1 MGLIIHI
8 DGGARGNPGP
18 AGAGVVIADDAGRS
32 LHEAGYFLGRQTNNA
47 AEYQALILALKR
59 AARLADPHLTIYSDS
74 ELLVHQI
81 TGQYRVKSR
90 NLIGYVE
97 QAQSLLLQF
106 DAWTIRH
113 VRREG
118 NQRADQLANMAMD
131 REQDVFVYDV
141 DGETSRAA
149 EASSPPA
156 SESARQ
162 ERAEAPADSIDSDRV
177 GIAADRGHTIRVVVA
192 KPPDPHHCPG
202 CERMFTEC
210 MLQSTLPEGMCLH
223 AAHSLLPTV
232 LAMNNTDAREF
243 AALPTVTVRCIKS
256 GCGATFLLSPVKP
269 SNGVPKNRAAGK

>member
-47 AEYQALILALKR
+47 AEYQALILALER

-97 QAQSLLLQF
+97 QAQLLLLRF
-106 DAWTIRH
+106 DSWTIRH
-113 VRREG
+113 VRREA
-118 NQRADQLANMAMD
+118 NQRADQLANIAMD
-131 REQDVFVYDV
+131 RERDAFVYDV
-141 DGETSRAA
+141 DGETSRDA
-149 EASSPPA
+149 EHSPPPA
-156 SESARQ
+156 SECA
-162 ERAEAPADSIDSDRV
+162 AAPADSSDSDRV
-177 GIAADRGHTIRVVVA
+177 EIADDGGHTIHVVVA
-192 KPPDPHHCPG
+192 TPPDPKQCPG
-202 CERMFTEC
+202 CRRMFTEC

-232 LAMNNTDAREF
+232 LAMNNTDVKEF
-243 AALPTVTVRCIKS
+243 AALPTVTVRCIKA
-256 GCGATFLLSPVKP
+256 GCGAAFLLSPVKSP
-269 SNGVPKNRAAGK
+269 NGVPKNRAAGK

>member
-18 AGAGVVIADDAGRS
+18 AGAGVVIANDAGRS

-47 AEYQALILALKR
+47 AEYQALILALER

-97 QAQSLLLQF
+97 QAQSLLLRF
-106 DAWTIRH
+106 DSWTIRH

-118 NQRADQLANMAMD
+118 NQRADQLANIAMD
-131 REQDVFVYDV
+131 GERDAFVYDV
-141 DGETSRAA
+141 DGETSRDA
-149 EASSPPA
+149 EDSPPTA
-156 SESARQ
+156 SESADQ
-162 ERAEAPADSIDSDRV
+162 ECTEAPAESGDSDRV
-177 GIAADRGHTIRVVVA
+177 EIAPDEGHTIRVVVA
-192 KPPDPHHCPG
+192 APPDPKQCPG
-202 CERMFTEC
+202 CRRMFSEC

-232 LAMNNTDAREF
+232 LAMNNTDVKEF

-256 GCGATFLLSPVKP
+256 GCGATFLLSPVQS
-269 SNGVPKNRAAGK
+269 SNGVPKQRAAGK